1 MRVSVLDQRL
11 TTSVEAAQAYRAGHW
26 AEALALDPTFAL
38 AHATLA
44 LVGHARG
51 VPIDICSRL
60 RDAELHAR
68 RSTPQE
74 RCQVEA
80 ILRHVRSGGIIAR

>member
-1 MRVSVLDQRL
+1 MLGATLDQRL
-11 TTSVEAAQAYRAGHW
+11 TTSAEAACAYRAGRW

-44 LVGHARG
+44 LAAFREGSAA
-51 VPIDICSRL
+51 IDLCSRL

-68 RSTPQE
+68 RSTREE

-80 ILRHVRSGGIIAR
+80 IVRHLRAGHAIS

>member
-1 MRVSVLDQRL
+1 MNGAALDQRL
-11 TTSVEAAQAYRAGHW
+11 TTSAEAAQAYRAGRW

-44 LVGHARG
+44 LACYREGNDAV
-51 VPIDICSRL
+51 DLCSRL

-68 RSTPQE
+68 RSSTVE
-74 RCQVEA
+74 RRQVEA
-80 ILRHVRSGGIIAR
+80 IARYLRRR

>member
-1 MRVSVLDQRL
+1 MTAQLLDDRL
-11 TTSVEAAQAYRAGHW
+11 TTSAEAAAAYRNGRW

-44 LVGHARG
+44 LLGHERDEP
-51 VPIDICSRL
+51 VDICCRL

-68 RSTPQE
+68 RSSPAE
-74 RCQVEA
+74 RRQVEA
-80 ILRHVRSGGIIAR
+80 ILRYLRSARGLS